1 MVKEHE
7 SSENAAEPVK
17 QRRPSMFM
25 SLVTLGVMAGLILF
39 SVFLFGEEVAD
50 GPLQISITLASL
62 FALGVAYYY
71 GFRGALITDAIN
83 KNINS
88 ALGTIFILIA
98 IGAIIGSLYL
108 SGTVAAFIYYGVDLL
123 SPRFFYIAIFA
134 IASTLSILTGSSFTT
149 VGALGVAFVGL
160 ATIMGV
166 SEAITAGAVIS
177 GAFLGDKVAK
187 ISDTLILTTAVV
199 GGVSNQEHER
209 MVIRTAIIPVVISAV
224 LFLILGF
231 IESTASTSTDPSKVQ
246 SAIAEIFNVTP
257 LAFIPVIMIF
267 VLSSLR
273 LSGFISLMVSAIIG
287 VVLAAFTQPHL
298 IVTMA
303 DNADLNYAEAVVKVG
318 ISTLAEGFHLN
329 SGTETLDTLFS
340 GGGTWGMFETIW
352 LILMASSFGG
362 ILDYTGMIQRVIS
375 PVIHWSKSSSKLVFS
390 TALTSVGLNVFA
402 ADPYISIVLS
412 GKMYRREYIRR
423 NIKPV
428 VLSTT
433 IADSGTMFSALV
445 PWNVN
450 GAFVSAAMGIG
461 TMAYAPYA
469 FMCYLSLIT
478 IIALGFFKL
487 RKDKLPLGTDAS
499 AVYGKEPVKLPNQ
512 TLSA

>member
-1 MVKEHE
+1 MEKEHE
-7 SSENAAEPVK
+7 SSEKVAETVK
-17 QRRPSMFM
+17 QKTPSMFM

-50 GPLQISITLASL
+50 GPLQISITLATM
-62 FALGVAYYY
+62 FALGVAHYY
-71 GFRGALITDAIN
+71 GFRGALITDAIS
-83 KNINS
+83 KNVNS

-108 SGTVAAFIYYGVDLL
+108 SGTVAAFIYYGVELL
-123 SPRFFYIAIFA
+123 NPRFFYISVFI
-134 IASTLSILTGSSFTT
+134 IASILSILTGSSFTT

-166 SEAITAGAVIS
+166 SEGITAGAVIS
-177 GAFLGDKVAK
+177 GAFLGDKIAK

-199 GGVSNQEHER
+199 GGVSNQEHQR
-209 MVIRTAIIPVVISAV
+209 MVIRTAIIPVIISAL
-224 LFLILGF
+224 LFFILGF
-231 IESTASTSTDPSKVQ
+231 TESTGSITTDPSKVQ
-246 SAIAEIFNVTP
+246 STIAEIFNVTP

-287 VVLAAFTQPHL
+287 VALAAFTQPHV
-298 IVTMA
+298 IVSMA
-303 DNADLNYAEAVVKVG
+303 DNANLNYAEAVFKAG
-318 ISTLAEGFHLN
+318 ISTFAEGFHLN
-329 SGTETLDTLFS
+329 SGNEKLDTLFS

-352 LILMASSFGG
+352 LILMAASFGG

-375 PVIHWSKSSSKLVFS
+375 PVINWSKSSSKLVFS
-390 TALTSVGLNVFA
+390 TALTGVGLNIFA
-402 ADPYISIVLS
+402 ADPYVSIVLS
-412 GKMYRREYIRR
+412 GKMYRQEYIRR
-423 NIKPV
+423 GIKPV

-433 IADSGTMFSALV
+433 IADSGTMFSALI

-450 GAFVSAAMGIG
+450 GAFVAAAMGIG
-461 TMAYAPYA
+461 VMSYAPYA
-469 FMCYLSLIT
+469 FMCYISLIT
-478 IIALGFFKL
+478 IIVLGFFKL
-487 RKDKLPLGTDAS
+487 RKNILPAGTDVS
-499 AVYGKEPVKLPNQ
+499 AVYGREPVKLPGQ